1 MMHLE
6 GVWLYQAAQAKLD
19 GDTKEYLKSHLF
31 LAYATGTSQISWD
44 AIH

>member
-1 MMHLE
+1 MIHL
-6 GVWLYQAAQAKLD
+6 GGWVYQAAQATLD

-31 LAYATGTSQISWD
+31 LTYTAGTSQTSWD